1 MPKLLLSTLT
11 KHKMLLSNLSV
22 ENNHDDCFF
31 FFLVFEKFGTIFRV
45 SISMSILAIRGK
57 RRQET
62 VKMPK
67 YDLILGLS
75 LYQVTF

>member
-31 FFLVFEKFGTIFRV
+31 FFFWCLEKFGPIFRV

-67 YDLILGLS
+67 YDLK
-75 LYQVTF
+75 

>member
-1 MPKLLLSTLT
+1 
-11 KHKMLLSNLSV
+11 MLLSSDEEDIEQMYQLKITIMIVSFIY
-22 ENNHDDCFF
+22 FF
-31 FFLVFEKFGTIFRV
+31 FFWCLEKFGPIFRV

-67 YDLILGLS
+67 YDLK
-75 LYQVTF
+75 